1 MDDITLRKVI
11 AENLVYYR
19 REKGLT
25 QAALAETLNYSDK
38 SVSKWE
44 RGEGVPDIT
53 VLYRLAEFY
62 GITVNDLLLTPEARQ
77 QAAEAAKAAE
87 AAQAAES
94 SDGEETE
101 ATDEA
106 PAEAPGKK
114 RSLRTRILV
123 PVLSI
128 GLVWLVA
135 MVTFFFMEVLW
146 PGFAYGWLI
155 FLYAIPSSFIVAT
168 VFACIWWNQ
177 IARFICVS
185 GIVWSVSLSVALSIA
200 VPNIWLIY
208 PVAGVLQI
216 LTVLWFIQF
225 KK

>member
-1 MDDITLRKVI
+1 MDELTLRKTI
-11 AENLVYYR
+11 AENLTYYR

-44 RGEGVPDIT
+44 RGEGLPDIT
-53 VLYRLAEFY
+53 VLVRIAEYY
-62 GITVNDLLLTPEARQ
+62 GITVNDLVIPADARQ
-77 QAAEAAKAAE
+77 KP
-87 AAQAAES
+87 
-94 SDGEETE
+94 EETE
-101 ATDEA
+101 AEEEI
-106 PAEAPGKK
+106 AESPKK
-114 RSLRTRILV
+114 ERSLRTRILV

-135 MVTFFFMEVLW
+135 MVVFFFMEVLW
-146 PGFAYGWLI
+146 PGFTYGWLI
-155 FLYAIPSSFIVAT
+155 FLYAVPASFIVAT

-177 IARFICVS
+177 ISRFICVS
-185 GIVWSVSLSVALSIA
+185 GIVWSVAVSVSLSIA

-216 LTVLWFIQF
+216 LAVLWFIQF

>member
-1 MDDITLRKVI
+1 MDELTLRKVI

-53 VLYRLAEFY
+53 VLCRLAEYY

-77 QAAEAAKAAE
+77 QAAEAAQAAE
-87 AAQAAES
+87 ATN
-94 SDGEETE
+94 GEEAE

-106 PAEAPGKK
+106 PAEASKKK

-135 MVTFFFMEVLW
+135 MVTFFFMEVLC

-155 FLYAIPSSFIVAT
+155 FLYAIPVSFIVAT
-168 VFACIWWNQ
+168 VFACIWWKQ
-177 IARFICVS
+177 IVRFICVS
-185 GIVWSVSLSVALSIA
+185 GIVWSVSFSVALSIV

-208 PVAGVLQI
+208 AVAGVLQI

>member
-1 MDDITLRKVI
+1 MDELTLRKVI

-77 QAAEAAKAAE
+77 QAEEAAAAQATQTAEAAELIEEFAE
-87 AAQAAES
+87 V
-94 SDGEETE
+94 
-101 ATDEA
+101 
-106 PAEAPGKK
+106 PAEAPKKK

-135 MVTFFFMEVLW
+135 MVTFFFMEVLC
-146 PGFAYGWLI
+146 PGLTYGWLI

-168 VFACIWWNQ
+168 VFACIWWKQ

-185 GIVWSVSLSVALSIA
+185 GIVWSVSLSVAVSIA

>member
-53 VLYRLAEFY
+53 VLCRLAEYY

-77 QAAEAAKAAE
+77 QAAEAA
-87 AAQAAES
+87 QAAES
-94 SDGEETE
+94 TDGEE
-101 ATDEA
+101 AKASDEA
-106 PAEAPGKK
+106 PAEAPKKK

-155 FLYAIPSSFIVAT
+155 FLYAIPVSFIVAT
-168 VFACIWWNQ
+168 VFACIWWKQ
-177 IARFICVS
+177 IVRFICVS
-185 GIVWSVSLSVALSIA
+185 GIVWSVSLSVALSIV

-208 PVAGVLQI
+208 AVAGVLQI

>member
-1 MDDITLRKVI
+1 MDELTLRKVI

-77 QAAEAAKAAE
+77 QAEEAAAAQATQTAEAAELIEEFAE
-87 AAQAAES
+87 V
-94 SDGEETE
+94 
-101 ATDEA
+101 
-106 PAEAPGKK
+106 PAEAPKKK

-135 MVTFFFMEVLW
+135 MVTFFFMEVLC
-146 PGFAYGWLI
+146 PGFTYGWLI

-185 GIVWSVSLSVALSIA
+185 GIFWSVSLSVALSIA

-208 PVAGVLQI
+208 AVAGVLQI
-216 LTVLWFIQF
+216 LAILWFIQF

>member
-1 MDDITLRKVI
+1 MDELTLRKVI

-53 VLYRLAEFY
+53 VLCRLAEYY

-77 QAAEAAKAAE
+77 QAAEAA
-87 AAQAAES
+87 QAAES
-94 SDGEETE
+94 SDGEEAET
-101 ATDEA
+101 TDEV
-106 PAEAPGKK
+106 PAKAPGKK

-135 MVTFFFMEVLW
+135 MVTFFFMEVLC

-155 FLYAIPSSFIVAT
+155 FLYAIPVSFIVAT
-168 VFACIWWNQ
+168 VFACIWWKQ

-185 GIVWSVSLSVALSIA
+185 GIVWSVSLSVALSIV

-208 PVAGVLQI
+208 AVAGVLQI

>member
-1 MDDITLRKVI
+1 MDELTLRKVI

-53 VLYRLAEFY
+53 VLCRLAEYY

-77 QAAEAAKAAE
+77 QAAEAAQAAE
-87 AAQAAES
+87 ATN
-94 SDGEETE
+94 GEEAE
-101 ATDEA
+101 ESVEV

-135 MVTFFFMEVLW
+135 MVTFFFMEVLC

-155 FLYAIPSSFIVAT
+155 FLYAIPVSFIVAT

-185 GIVWSVSLSVALSIA
+185 GIVWSVSLSVALSIV

-208 PVAGVLQI
+208 AVAGVLQI